1 MCFYTWA
8 CTRAL
13 SWTQGTMFKPNMFR
27 SNQRIWTHFS
37 PLMGSVT
44 MPEPNTI
51 LRIFFKTSKWSL
63 IILYWFDMFYFK
75 YNSTQNITMVK
86 YILAPFIHRKTR
98 LMGYK
103 YIINPSNSRLIISS
117 FLTFL
122 THIFL
127 KFIFLK
133 YHCIFFLYKVT
144 DLSIQESTYSSKKT
158 FCMYQLPVT
167 LIYQASLVTNY

>member
-51 LRIFFKTSKWSL
+51 LRIF
-63 IILYWFDMFYFK
+63 
-75 YNSTQNITMVK
+75 
-86 YILAPFIHRKTR
+86 
-98 LMGYK
+98 
-103 YIINPSNSRLIISS
+103 SRLQNGLLLFYIGSIC
-117 FLTFL
+117 
-122 THIFL
+122 
-127 KFIFLK
+127 FI
-133 YHCIFFLYKVT
+133 
-144 DLSIQESTYSSKKT
+144 LSII
-158 FCMYQLPVT
+158 QLK
-167 LIYQASLVTNY
+167 ISQW

>member
-63 IILYWFDMFYFK
+63 IILYWFNMFYFK

-103 YIINPSNSRLIISS
+103 YIINPSNSRFIISS

-127 KFIFLK
+127 EFIFLK
-133 YHCIFFLYKVT
+133 YHCIFFFYKVT
-144 DLSIQESTYSSKKT
+144 DLSI
-158 FCMYQLPVT
+158 
-167 LIYQASLVTNY
+167 